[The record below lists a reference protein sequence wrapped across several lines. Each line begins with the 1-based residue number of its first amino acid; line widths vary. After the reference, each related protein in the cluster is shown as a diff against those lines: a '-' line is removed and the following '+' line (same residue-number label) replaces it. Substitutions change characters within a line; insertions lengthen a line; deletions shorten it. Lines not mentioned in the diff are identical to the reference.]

1 MKTELAVKQIYEDFI
16 SKVTLDNDE
25 KQVLDMFLKNYSYIK
40 IGDNIGMSDR
50 NVGRVMRTVK
60 QKYEKVYLR
69 VEKSTLNRTERND
82 KND

>member
-16 SKVTLDNDE
+16 SKVTLDNDK

-60 QKYEKVYLR
+60 QKYENYRKLEVSKL
-69 VEKSTLNRTERND
+69 ELFK
-82 KND
+82 K

>member
-60 QKYEKVYLR
+60 QKYENYRKLEVSKL
-69 VEKSTLNRTERND
+69 ELFK
-82 KND
+82 K

>member
-50 NVGRVMRTVK
+50 NVGRVMRTIK
-60 QKYEKVYLR
+60 QKYENYRKL
-69 VEKSTLNRTERND
+69 ELSKLELF
-82 KND
+82 KK

>member
-1 MKTELAVKQIYEDFI
+1 MKTELAIKQIYEDFI

-60 QKYEKVYLR
+60 QKYENYRKLEVSKL
-69 VEKSTLNRTERND
+69 ELFK
-82 KND
+82 K

>member
-16 SKVTLDNDE
+16 SKVMLDNDE
-25 KQVLDMFLKNYSYIK
+25 RQVLDMFLKNYSYIK

-60 QKYEKVYLR
+60 QKYENYRKLEVSKL
-69 VEKSTLNRTERND
+69 ELFK
-82 KND
+82 K

>member
-50 NVGRVMRTVK
+50 NVGRVMRTIK
-60 QKYEKVYLR
+60 QKYENYRKLEVSKL
-69 VEKSTLNRTERND
+69 ELFK
-82 KND
+82 K

>member
-16 SKVTLDNDE
+16 LKVTLDNDE

-60 QKYEKVYLR
+60 QKYENYRKLEVSKL
-69 VEKSTLNRTERND
+69 ELFK
-82 KND
+82 K